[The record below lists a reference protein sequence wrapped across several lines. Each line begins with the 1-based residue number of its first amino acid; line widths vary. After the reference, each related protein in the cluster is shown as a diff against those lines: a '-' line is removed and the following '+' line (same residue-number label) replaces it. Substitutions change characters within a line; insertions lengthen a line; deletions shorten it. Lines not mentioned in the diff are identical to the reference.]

1 MNAAHGW
8 FISSDRWSCDTCNR
22 TVHRWLR
29 ESDGSWAV
37 RLRDAQERHGR
48 AHRGAL

>member
-1 MNAAHGW
+1 MTFAHVW
-8 FISSDRWSCDTCNR
+8 FISADRWSCPDCWR

-48 AHRGAL
+48 AHKAAL